1 MAMNRTHDRVV
12 DRRVFLEIAGGAI
25 AGASLPASLA
35 AQGGSGGAESMV
47 ATRAGRLRGVVRDGV
62 HAFRGVPYAA
72 SPAGA
77 ARFQAPSSVK
87 PWKGVRDALAFG
99 PRAPQPPR
107 PMIPEIGDALTGSGP
122 TAEDCLSVNIW
133 TADPRPGARR
143 PVVVF
148 FHGGGYRSGSVNS
161 VFYDGAAL
169 AKTHGVVFVGVNHRL
184 NALGY
189 LYLGEL
195 GGEKYAASG
204 NAGLLDLVAALEWV
218 RDNISTF
225 GGDPGNVTIMGQS
238 GGGGKASMITGM
250 PAAKGLFHRAI
261 IMSTLIESGVRALD
275 KNQASASAELF
286 LSKLGLKNSELDQ
299 LHRLPVERLITAL
312 TGGRAAS
319 GTQPGDV
326 ASDDISTRYSP
337 VVDGLTLPAH
347 PYDPVA
353 SPISADIPIICG
365 SNETEGV
372 PYANLNDP
380 FWSSEITTDAALRAR
395 VRTLFKI
402 DAGEAD
408 RLIALYR
415 RGRPADTAGTLA
427 LIMAAD
433 NTPTRLASYVFA
445 DRKYA
450 AGRAPAY
457 MYYFQW
463 RSPVRGGKLR
473 TMHSM
478 ELPFLFNH
486 PDDIRF
492 MVGDG
497 KDRYV
502 LAETMSAA
510 FMTFARTGKPGA
522 PGLPEWKPYDP
533 AMRATMVFNV
543 ETRLVND
550 PYGNERRALETLR
563 SRSKAGTR

>member
-1 MAMNRTHDRVV
+1 V
-12 DRRVFLEIAGGAI
+12 
-25 AGASLPASLA
+25 
-35 AQGGSGGAESMV
+35 AQSSGGAESIV
-47 ATRAGRLRGVVRDGV
+47 ANRAGRLRGVVRDGV
-62 HAFRGVPYAA
+62 HIFKGVPYGA
-72 SPAGA
+72 SPEGA
-77 ARFQAPSSVK
+77 ARFQAPLPVK
-87 PWKGVRDALAFG
+87 PWTGVRDALAFG
-99 PRAPQPPR
+99 PRAPQPAR

-122 TAEDCLSVNIW
+122 TGEDCLRMNVW
-133 TADPRPGARR
+133 TADLRPGSRN
-143 PVVVF
+143 PVVVY

-161 VFYDGAAL
+161 VFYDGTAL

-189 LYLGEL
+189 LYLAEL

-218 RDNISTF
+218 RDNIANF
-225 GGDPGNVTIMGQS
+225 GGDPANVTIMGQS

-286 LSKLGLKNSELDQ
+286 LSKLGLKKTQLDE
-299 LHRLPVERLITAL
+299 LHRLPVGQLIAAL
-312 TGGRAAS
+312 TGGGVAS
-319 GTQPGDV
+319 GTQPGDAV
-326 ASDDISTRYSP
+326 SSDISTQFSA
-337 VVDGLTLPAH
+337 VVDGVTLPAH

-372 PYANLNDP
+372 PYADLNDP

-395 VRTLFKI
+395 VRALFKI
-402 DAGEAD
+402 NDTEAD
-408 RLIALYR
+408 GLIALYR
-415 RGRPADTAGTLA
+415 KGRPSDSPGTLA
-427 LIMAAD
+427 LIMGAD

-445 DRKYA
+445 DRKFA

-457 MYYFQW
+457 MYAFEW

-486 PDDIRF
+486 PDDIKF

-497 KDRYV
+497 RDRYGV
-502 LAETMSAA
+502 AEAMSGS

-522 PGLPEWKPYDP
+522 PGLPEWTAYDP
-533 AMRATMVFNV
+533 TRRATMVFNV
-543 ETRLVND
+543 KTRLVND
-550 PYGNERRALETLR
+550 PHGDERRALEALR
-563 SRSKAGTR
+563 NRHP

>member
-1 MAMNRTHDRVV
+1 MHGHRTRAI
-12 DRRVFLEIAGGAI
+12 DRRTFLEITGAAAAGLY
-25 AGASLPASLA
+25 LPASLV
-35 AQGGSGGAESMV
+35 AQSSGGSESIV

-62 HAFRGVPYAA
+62 HAFKGVPYAA
-72 SPAGA
+72 SPEGA
-77 ARFQAPSSVK
+77 ARFQAPARVK
-87 PWKGVRDALAFG
+87 PWTGVREALAFG
-99 PRAPQPPR
+99 PRAPQPAR
-107 PMIPEIGDALTGSGP
+107 PMIPEIGDALTGTGP
-122 TAEDCLSVNIW
+122 TGEDCLRVNVW
-133 TADPRPGARR
+133 TRDPRLGARS
-143 PVVVF
+143 PVVVY

-161 VFYDGAAL
+161 VFYDGTAL

-189 LYLGEL
+189 LYLAEL
-195 GGEKYAASG
+195 GGDKYAASG

-218 RDNISTF
+218 RDNIANF

-250 PAAKGLFHRAI
+250 PSAKGLFHRAI
-261 IMSTLIESGVRALD
+261 IMSTLIESGVKALD
-275 KNQASASAELF
+275 RNQASASAELF
-286 LSKLGLKNSELDQ
+286 LSKLGLKKTQLDE
-299 LHRLPVERLITAL
+299 LHRLPVERLVAAL
-312 TGGRAAS
+312 TSGGVAS
-319 GTQPGDV
+319 GTQPGDA
-326 ASDDISTRYSP
+326 ASSDISTQFSA
-337 VVDGLTLPAH
+337 VVDGVTLPAH

-372 PYANLNDP
+372 PYADLNDP
-380 FWSSEITTDAALRAR
+380 FWSSEITTDSLLGAR
-395 VRTLFKI
+395 VRALFKI
-402 DAGEAD
+402 TEAEAD
-408 RLIALYR
+408 GLIALYR
-415 RGRPADTAGTLA
+415 RGRPSDSQGTLA

-445 DRKYA
+445 DRKSA

-457 MYYFQW
+457 MYSFAW

-486 PDDIRF
+486 PDDIKF

-497 KDRYV
+497 KDRYGV
-502 LAETMSAA
+502 AEAMSAA

-522 PGLPEWKPYDP
+522 PGLPEWTAYDP
-533 AMRATMVFNV
+533 TRRATMVFNV

-550 PYGNERRALETLR
+550 PHGDERRALEALR
-563 SRSKAGTR
+563 SRHA